1 MRHFR
6 AFCVAAVLTFACA
19 PATRADDGVI
29 HGGIAPPP
37 PPDPR
42 MVQEDEPVLE
52 ELIVVS
58 LDVLRSVLG
67 LY

>member
-6 AFCVAAVLTFACA
+6 AFCVAAALTFAFA
-19 PATRADDGVI
+19 HTTLADDGVI

-37 PPDPR
+37 PPAPHD
-42 MVQEDEPVLE
+42 VVDNEPVSD
-52 ELIVVS
+52 ELTLLA
-58 LDVLRSVLG
+58 LDLVRSVIG